1 MPRKKTKDF
10 KRDISPDPIHQSKK
24 ISKFINYLMKHGKK
38 QIAERIVYEALD
50 GLSQEVGVSPLDAF
64 DKVLKNV
71 QPTMEVRSRR
81 VGGSTYQVPTEV
93 KSHRS
98 MALAMKWLI
107 LYSISRKGRAMSEKL
122 KLELIDAFNKVGSS
136 VKKRDDVHKMADA
149 NKAFAHF
156 RW

>member
-10 KRDISPDPIHQSKK
+10 KRDIAPDPIYKSKK
-24 ISKFINYLMKHGKK
+24 IAKFINYLMKHGKK
-38 QIAERIVYEALD
+38 QVAEKIVYKALED
-50 GLSQEVGVSPLDAF
+50 LSKEVSLSPLDAF

-71 QPTMEVRSRR
+71 QPVMEVRSRR

-98 MALAMKWLI
+98 MALAMRWLI
-107 LYSISRKGRAMSEKL
+107 LYAILRKGRAMSEKL
-122 KLELIDAFNKVGSS
+122 KLELIDAFNKIGSS

>member
-10 KRDISPDPIHQSKK
+10 KRDISPDPVYQSKK

-50 GLSQEVGVSPLDAF
+50 GLSKEVGISTLDAF

>member
-10 KRDISPDPIHQSKK
+10 KRDIFPDPIYQSKK

-38 QIAERIVYEALD
+38 QIAEKIVYEALE
-50 GLSQEVGVSPLDAF
+50 GLSKEVGMPPLDAF

-107 LYSISRKGRAMSEKL
+107 LYSISRKGRAMGEKL
-122 KLELIDAFNKVGSS
+122 KLELVDAFNKVGSS